1 MHDRLRIIKRIII
14 FLGFV
19 RAKIIFDCFIYKITK
34 MSYPNV
40 IFWESVIVFFFLLC
54 RYSKKHKV
62 QKENS
67 GSSDYLDDPLLKAI
81 QSKVSNSIFVD
92 FVKSNKTLLVLLF
105 LSNAS
110 ALQIVKFLKTIFLFF
125 LNDNIFYNDDVAGIF
140 LPIAIKLTEH
150 QGLVNFV
157 YSFYFCTIVYIFLIK
172 IDFPPKK

>member
-1 MHDRLRIIKRIII
+1 MNDRLRIIKRIII

-19 RAKIIFDCFIYKITK
+19 FAKIIFDYFIYKITK

-40 IFWESVIVFFFLLC
+40 IFWESVIVFFVLLC

-62 QKENS
+62 HKENS
-67 GSSDYLDDPLLKAI
+67 RSSDYLDDPLLKAI

-125 LNDNIFYNDDVAGIF
+125 LDDNIFYNDDVAGIF
-140 LPIAIKLTEH
+140 FPIVTKLTEH
-150 QGLVNFV
+150 QELVNFV
-157 YSFYFCTIVYIFLIK
+157 YSFYFCIIVYIFLIK
-172 IDFPPKK
+172 IGFSKKK